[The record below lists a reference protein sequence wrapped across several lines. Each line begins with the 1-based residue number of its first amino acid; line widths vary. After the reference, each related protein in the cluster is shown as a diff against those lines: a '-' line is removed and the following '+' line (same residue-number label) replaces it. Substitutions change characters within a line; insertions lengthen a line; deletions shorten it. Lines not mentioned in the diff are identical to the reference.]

1 MTLGR
6 SHPSN
11 TQQQVTIDVQPGGGY
26 VVLTA
31 AEFERF
37 TKGEPLVRHS
47 EDAQGPFKFT
57 LVLERKQA
65 DPTAV

>member
-26 VVLTA
+26 VILTA

-37 TKGEPLVRHS
+37 TRGEPLVRRS
-47 EDAQGPFKFT
+47 EDAQGPFKFA
-57 LVLERKQA
+57 LVMERQ
-65 DPTAV
+65 PVEPVAV